1 MRMVLAVNRGRS
13 PNTPT
18 AASLP
23 GEPSSPGLSPDDRLE
38 AAIEATRQALLGAK
52 TAVMRR
58 ALAEQMRQLIG
69 QRSPWRIAQ
78 MERERGLR

>member
-1 MRMVLAVNRGRS
+1 MNSERFSPTQTLAH
-13 PNTPT
+13 
-18 AASLP
+18 LP

-69 QRSPWRIAQ
+69 QRSPWKIAQ
-78 MERERGLR
+78 MEEERGLR